1 MSFGI
6 DIAFYK
12 VEKKQYN
19 YMRAK
24 FLSAFII
31 FTLAL
36 TTVYAQSMNLNECIN
51 YALENNLSYEN
62 KKIESDIRN
71 EMFRQSKRDFLPN
84 IGAGSTANKQYGR
97 SIDPTTNTF
106 VDQNFFSMNF
116 YLDSQIDLFKG
127 FTQINKSK
135 FEKLNYLIALE
146 EIKQKEI
153 EIAFAVMEKY
163 YDVVYFRNLNEI
175 VKEQVNLSQSNLAKT
190 EKLIELGL
198 KAESDLLEMKAQ
210 EASELHNL
218 ILAENQRD
226 LALLS
231 LKKLMNYPA
240 TDNLNIDEQLSLS
253 STHTKL
259 DANNVYEIAL
269 SHMPSVQMA
278 NLEVESSRKNI
289 DIAIGNLVPRIAL
302 GSGIYTNFADSR
314 KQLIE
319 PNNPANQLMQTV
331 PFKDQ
336 WSQNMAKSIYLGIQI
351 PIFNRWS
358 GQSKIKLAKMERV
371 IATNRQ
377 KEEEQNL
384 YQLITEDIQQI
395 KSLNKQLN
403 QLLAKKEAFEKAF
416 TISEKKLEQGLIN
429 VIEFYTAKNQL
440 AQAQADWMR
449 TLLQLNIKEK
459 TIQFYLGEKSY

>member
-1 MSFGI
+1 
-6 DIAFYK
+6 
-12 VEKKQYN
+12 
-19 YMRAK
+19 MRAK
-24 FLSAFII
+24 FLATFII

-36 TTVYAQSMNLNECIN
+36 TTIYAQSMNLNECIN

-127 FTQINKSK
+127 FTQINKTK

-240 TDNLNIDEQLSLS
+240 TDNFNIDEQLSLS
-253 STHTKL
+253 TTHTKL
-259 DANNVYEIAL
+259 DANSVYEIAL
-269 SHMPSVQMA
+269 SHMPSVQRA

-289 DIAIGNLVPRIAL
+289 DIAVGNLVPRISL
-302 GSGIYTNFADSR
+302 GAGLYSNYADSR
-314 KQLIE
+314 KELIE
-319 PNNPANQLMQTV
+319 PNNPGNLLMQTV

-403 QLLAKKEAFEKAF
+403 QLLAKKDAFEKAY

-459 TIQFYLGEKSY
+459 TIQFYLGEKTY

>member
-1 MSFGI
+1 
-6 DIAFYK
+6 
-12 VEKKQYN
+12 
-19 YMRAK
+19 MRAK
-24 FLSAFII
+24 SLATFII

-36 TTVYAQSMNLNECIN
+36 TTIYAQSMNLNECIN

-127 FTQINKSK
+127 FTQINKTK

-253 STHTKL
+253 TTHTKL
-259 DANNVYEIAL
+259 DANSVYEIAL
-269 SHMPSVQMA
+269 SHMPSVQRA

-289 DIAIGNLVPRIAL
+289 DIAVGNLVPRISL
-302 GSGIYTNFADSR
+302 GAGLYSNYADSR
-314 KQLIE
+314 KELIE
-319 PNNPANQLMQTV
+319 PNNPGNLLMQTV

-403 QLLAKKEAFEKAF
+403 QLLAKKDAFEKAY

-459 TIQFYLGEKSY
+459 TIQFYLGEKTY

>member
-1 MSFGI
+1 
-6 DIAFYK
+6 
-12 VEKKQYN
+12 
-19 YMRAK
+19 MRAK
-24 FLSAFII
+24 FLATFII

-36 TTVYAQSMNLNECIN
+36 TTIYAQSMNLNECIN

-127 FTQINKSK
+127 FTQINKTK

-240 TDNLNIDEQLSLS
+240 TDNFNIDEQLSLS
-253 STHTKL
+253 TTHTKL
-259 DANNVYEIAL
+259 DANSVYEIAL
-269 SHMPSVQMA
+269 SHMPSVQRA

-289 DIAIGNLVPRIAL
+289 DIAVGNLVPRISL
-302 GSGIYTNFADSR
+302 GAGLYSNYADSR
-314 KQLIE
+314 KELIE
-319 PNNPANQLMQTV
+319 PNNPGNLLLQTV

-403 QLLAKKEAFEKAF
+403 QLLAKKDAFEKAY

-459 TIQFYLGEKSY
+459 TIQFYLGEKTY

>member
-1 MSFGI
+1 
-6 DIAFYK
+6 
-12 VEKKQYN
+12 
-19 YMRAK
+19 MRAK
-24 FLSAFII
+24 FLATFII

-36 TTVYAQSMNLNECIN
+36 TTIYAQSMNLNECIN

-127 FTQINKSK
+127 FTQINKTK

-175 VKEQVNLSQSNLAKT
+175 VKEQVSLSQSNLTKT

-231 LKKLMNYPA
+231 LKKLMNYP
-240 TDNLNIDEQLSLS
+240 TVDNLNIEEELSFT
-253 STHTKL
+253 STDTIL
-259 DANNVYEIAL
+259 DANSVYEIAL
-269 SHMPSVQMA
+269 SHMPSVQRA
-278 NLEVESSRKNI
+278 SLEVESSRKSI

-319 PNNPANQLMQTV
+319 PNNPGNLLMQTI
-331 PFKDQ
+331 PFNDQ

-351 PIFNRWS
+351 PIFNKWS

-371 IATNRQ
+371 IATNQQ
-377 KEEEQNL
+377 KEEQQNL
-384 YQLITEDIQQI
+384 YQLITEDIQQV
-395 KSLNKQLN
+395 KSLYKQRN
-403 QLLAKKEAFEKAF
+403 QLLAKKDAFEKAY

-459 TIQFYLGEKSY
+459 TIQFYLGQEIY

>member
-1 MSFGI
+1 
-6 DIAFYK
+6 
-12 VEKKQYN
+12 
-19 YMRAK
+19 MRAK
-24 FLSAFII
+24 FLATFII

-36 TTVYAQSMNLNECIN
+36 TTIYAQSMNLNECIN

-127 FTQINKSK
+127 FTQINKTK

-253 STHTKL
+253 TTHTKL
-259 DANNVYEIAL
+259 DANSVYEIAL
-269 SHMPSVQMA
+269 SHMPSVQRA

-289 DIAIGNLVPRIAL
+289 DIAVGNLVPRISL
-302 GSGIYTNFADSR
+302 GAGLYSNYADSR
-314 KQLIE
+314 KELIE
-319 PNNPANQLMQTV
+319 PNNPGNLLMQTV

-403 QLLAKKEAFEKAF
+403 QLLAKKDAFEKAY

-459 TIQFYLGEKSY
+459 TIQFYLGEKTY

>member
-1 MSFGI
+1 
-6 DIAFYK
+6 
-12 VEKKQYN
+12 
-19 YMRAK
+19 MRAK
-24 FLSAFII
+24 SLATFII

-36 TTVYAQSMNLNECIN
+36 TTIYAQSMNLNECIN

-127 FTQINKSK
+127 FTQINKTK

-240 TDNLNIDEQLSLS
+240 TDNFNIDEQLSLS
-253 STHTKL
+253 TTHTKL
-259 DANNVYEIAL
+259 DANSVYEIAL
-269 SHMPSVQMA
+269 SHMPSVQRA

-289 DIAIGNLVPRIAL
+289 DIAVGNLVPRISL
-302 GSGIYTNFADSR
+302 GAGLYSNYADSR
-314 KQLIE
+314 KELIE
-319 PNNPANQLMQTV
+319 PNNPGNLLMQTV

-403 QLLAKKEAFEKAF
+403 QLLAKKDAFEKAY

-459 TIQFYLGEKSY
+459 TIQFYLGEKTY

>member
-1 MSFGI
+1 
-6 DIAFYK
+6 
-12 VEKKQYN
+12 
-19 YMRAK
+19 MRAK
-24 FLSAFII
+24 LLATFII

-36 TTVYAQSMNLNECIN
+36 TTIYAQSMNLNECIN

-127 FTQINKSK
+127 FTQINKTK

-240 TDNLNIDEQLSLS
+240 TDNLNIDEKLSLS

-259 DANNVYEIAL
+259 DANSVYEIAL
-269 SHMPSVQMA
+269 SHMPSVQRA

-289 DIAIGNLVPRIAL
+289 DIAVGNLVPRISL
-302 GSGIYTNFADSR
+302 GAGLYSNYADSR
-314 KQLIE
+314 KELIE
-319 PNNPANQLMQTV
+319 PNNPGNLLMQTV

-377 KEEEQNL
+377 KEEQQSL

-403 QLLAKKEAFEKAF
+403 QLLAKKDAFERAY

-459 TIQFYLGEKSY
+459 TIQFYLGQQIY